1 MQRYE
6 SMSGL
11 WYGAAGLG
19 LILFV
24 LIQVF
29 PMFGASDADSR
40 ATMSRQAAKQHALAI
55 AAERFGWTGDALDV
69 EITYLSD
76 STAAGYFSKHDLF
89 DSYHRQW
96 DARHP
101 VDVYRADLVQANNPS
116 ALTLY
121 LHPESGKL
129 TGWQSRLKKASAP
142 SADLPSAVEP
152 ADALRFA
159 SRWGENPED
168 WIWDGRAADAPG
180 AYTFLSRQQDVG
192 EAALI
197 LHVVSPAAAA
207 DSATASSSSSSSE
220 RSWAGGSVT
229 YEIRVPKPFADYL
242 EHQSKLA
249 GTLNALGFVVPQ
261 LLLLVMSIVYAVT
274 RRSHTSARRGLW
286 LAAIFAAMYAGFYFN
301 LIPGFRAGLITD
313 GAIADEAAIQSLL
326 VVNFIILGI
335 MALFTYL
342 SAVGGDG
349 LWRSMGR
356 SLWPQW
362 RETAFGGEVVAGMKR
377 GYLLAFLLLGV
388 QSVILAGLAQGI
400 GMFQSSDA
408 SQSSYNMTV
417 PWLLLMLAWC
427 AGISEEIQSRLF
439 GIGLFRHWL
448 VGGAA
453 RLLGRAPAPRT
464 AAWLTALAMFPPGL
478 FWAFGHVS
486 YAVYPVY
493 SRLIE
498 LAAMAMLF
506 GWFMLRFGFL
516 AVLFAHIILNSILM
530 SVQMMADGLPG
541 NLAAG
546 IAGPFLPI
554 AVAYAVSWLHA
565 FRSRIASPLPTKD

>member
-1 MQRYE
+1 MQRSL

-11 WYGAAGLG
+11 WYGAAGTG
-19 LILFV
+19 LILFI
-24 LIQVF
+24 LIQVI
-29 PMFGASDADSR
+29 PMLGAGDAGSR
-40 ATMSRQAAKQHALAI
+40 ATMNRHAVEQRALAV
-55 AAERFGWTGDALDV
+55 AADRFGLTGDALDA

-76 STAAGYFSKHDLF
+76 STAAGYLSKHDLF

-96 DARHP
+96 DAGHP
-101 VDVYRADLVQANNPS
+101 VDVYRADLIQPDGVR

-129 TGWQSRLKKASAP
+129 AGWQSRLPTASAP
-142 SADLPSAVEP
+142 SAEHPGTAEP
-152 ADALRFA
+152 ADVLRFA
-159 SRWGENPED
+159 SRWGENPDD
-168 WIWDGRAADAPG
+168 WIWDGREPDTRG

-192 EAALI
+192 EAELV
-197 LHVVSPAAAA
+197 LRVVPPADGPVAAAG
-207 DSATASSSSSSSE
+207 SSE
-220 RSWAGGSVT
+220 HGWAGGSVT
-229 YEIRVPKPFADYL
+229 YEIRVPEEFADYI
-242 EHQSKLA
+242 EDQSKLA

-261 LLLLVMSIVYAVT
+261 LLLMVMAIVYAVT
-274 RRSHTSARRGLW
+274 RRSYTSGRRGLW

-301 LIPGFRAGLITD
+301 LIPGFRAGLIAD
-313 GAIADEAAIQSLL
+313 GAIADEAAIRSML

-356 SLWPQW
+356 SLWPRW
-362 RETAFGGEVVAGMKR
+362 REAGFGGEVVAGMKR

-388 QSVILAGLAQGI
+388 QSVILAGLEQGI

-408 SQSSYNMTV
+408 SQSSYNMIL

-448 VGGAA
+448 VGGAK

-498 LAAMAMLF
+498 LAVLAMLF

-516 AVLFAHIILNSILM
+516 AVLFAHIILDSILM
-530 SVQMMADGLPG
+530 SVQMLSDGLPG
-541 NLAAG
+541 NL
-546 IAGPFLPI
+546 IAGVAGPLLPA
-554 AVAYAVSWLHA
+554 AVALA
-565 FRSRIASPLPTKD
+565 IAWAHRRAGSGMGVRTT